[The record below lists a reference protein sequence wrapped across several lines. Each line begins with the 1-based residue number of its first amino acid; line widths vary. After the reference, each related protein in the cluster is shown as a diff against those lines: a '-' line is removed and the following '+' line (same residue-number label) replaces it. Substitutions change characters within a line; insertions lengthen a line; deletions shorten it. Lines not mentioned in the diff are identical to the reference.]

1 VVEMA
6 HDKHGTLPTLGT
18 PIKVD
23 GVMGLEVTPP
33 PGLGEH
39 TASVLTEVLKYGG
52 ERIAA
57 LRARGAIA

>member
-1 VVEMA
+1 MA
-6 HDKHGTLPTLGT
+6 HPRHGTLPTLGT

-23 GVMGLEVTPP
+23 GAMGLEVAPP
-33 PGLGEH
+33 PALGEH
-39 TASVLTEVLKYGG
+39 TAGVLTELLKYGG